1 MKLFI
6 DDGNVDKIAELFE
19 LGLFSGVTTNPSILK
34 KTGRKPLEVIK
45 EILNKF
51 SGDLF
56 VQCTS
61 ENIDDM
67 VKEGSKLFE
76 IAPDRIILKIPFSRN
91 GIKVLKK
98 LKRLEIPTLITA
110 IFSVPQ
116 VLMSA
121 EAGADY
127 VAPYVSR
134 MENLGIDLSVVE
146 SMQRVITN
154 NSYETKLITASFK
167 TLTQISIMAEL
178 PIYGMSLPIAM
189 YDKFFA
195 HSGTLKAIEG
205 FDLDWNA
212 IKNRE
217 WVSI

>member
-45 EILNKF
+45 EILKKF
-51 SGDLF
+51 SGDVF
-56 VQCTS
+56 VQCVS
-61 ENIDDM
+61 KDLEDI
-67 VKEGSKLFE
+67 VKEGTKIFE
-76 IAPDRIILKIPFSRN
+76 LAPDRIILKIPFSRE
-91 GIKVLKK
+91 GIKALRKLKK
-98 LKRLEIPTLITA
+98 LDIPTLMTA

-146 SMQRVITN
+146 SMQRVIIN

-167 TLTQISIMAEL
+167 TLTQISRMAEL
-178 PIYGMSLPIAM
+178 PIYGMSLPITM

-205 FDLDWNA
+205 FNIDWNA
-212 IKNRE
+212 IENKE
-217 WVSI
+217 WISI

>member
-1 MKLFI
+1 MKLYI
-6 DDGNVDKIAELFE
+6 DDGNVEKIGELFE

-34 KTGRKPLEVIK
+34 KTGRKPMEVVK
-45 EILNKF
+45 KILNNF

-56 VQCTS
+56 VQCVS
-61 ENIDDM
+61 KNIDSI
-67 VKEGSKLFE
+67 VKEATELFE
-76 IAPDRIILKIPFSRN
+76 LAPERIILKIPFSRT
-91 GIKVLKK
+91 GIKALKK
-98 LKRLEIPTLITA
+98 LKQLDIPTLITA

-146 SMQRVITN
+146 SMQRVLTN
-154 NSYETKLITASFK
+154 NTYDTKLITASFK
-167 TLTQISIMAEL
+167 TLTQISRMAEL
-178 PIYGMSLPIAM
+178 PIYGMSLPITM

-195 HSGTLKAIEG
+195 HSGTVKAIEG
-205 FDLDWNA
+205 FDADWDA
-212 IKNRE
+212 IENRE
-217 WVSI
+217 WVNI